1 MSKKRE
7 DLGRF
12 RALIENDRLS
22 GGEQF
27 SELLVGDLKRL
38 LSDYFE
44 LSDYPKVIIE
54 KKGQSLCVAIT
65 FTSQGVKPFV
75 SIP

>member
-12 RALIENDRLS
+12 KALIENDRLN
-22 GGEQF
+22 GGEKF
-27 SELLVGDLKRL
+27 SDLLVGDLKRL

-44 LSDYPKVIIE
+44 LSDCPKVIME
-54 KKGQSLCVAIT
+54 KKGQLLCVAIT
-65 FTSQGVKPFV
+65 FSSQGIKPFV

>member
-12 RALIENDRLS
+12 KALIENDRLS
-22 GGEQF
+22 GGEKF
-27 SELLVGDLKRL
+27 SDLLVADLKRV

-44 LSDYPKVIIE
+44 LSDSPKVIIE
-54 KKGQSLCVAIT
+54 KNGRTLCVAIT
-65 FTSQGVKPFV
+65 FSSQGVKPFV